1 MIIEVI
7 YTMKKV
13 KLYTSPDC
21 ETHTLRQMQVICASV
36 WSLGGSSANGY
47 GYDDDYDELD

>member
-1 MIIEVI
+1 
-7 YTMKKV
+7 MKQVTYYKA
-13 KLYTSPDC
+13 PDC
-21 ETHTLRQMQVICASV
+21 ETHILRQMQVICASV

>member
-1 MIIEVI
+1 MILEVI

-21 ETHTLRQMQVICASV
+21 ETHTLCQMQVICASV